1 METIRDSAFGKLVRI
16 FSGGRWLRYPEE
28 IDSSVW
34 TEYLKTEPEAEKEE
48 AATPVNEDEENC
60 YGLYTVMSQVSRT
73 SRRMSIASTIRNS
86 SENATAGTSGGIVI
100 SWRGPDDSENPQNW
114 SMGKRL
120 FVSSLIWLL
129 TFAIYIGSA
138 IYTPGT
144 IGVTEQFG
152 VSQVAATLGL
162 TLFVLGYGL
171 GPMVWSPLSELPM
184 IGRSPTYVLTLV
196 VFVFFQFGV
205 IYAKNFGMLLA
216 FRFLTGFIGSPALA
230 TGAASMG
237 DIWNPMLR
245 DYFIAVWGIFAISA
259 PVLGPLVGGFAA
271 AAKGWTWTIWELLW
285 VSGFAL
291 VLLFF
296 FLPETYSPNIL
307 ARRARRVRRITGNSE
322 YMSEAEIEIKAVK
335 PTDVLFEALIRPFEL
350 CFLEPIVFLLNL
362 YISLIYGI
370 LYIWFEAFP
379 IVFSEIHG
387 FNLGESGLAFL
398 GILISTIC
406 LTIPGYFYWKYKYQS
421 KKFDKN
427 WNIAPE
433 EQLPPACV
441 GAFALPI
448 SLFWFGWTGNF
459 ESVHW
464 IVPIIASMFFAV
476 GGCLIFN
483 CIFCYLAHA
492 YPKYAASVLAGNDFM
507 RSSFGAGFPLFAT
520 AMFHNLGV
528 GWACTLL
535 GCLTVLF
542 VPFPFVLYR
551 YGRRIRLASK
561 YARHDI

>member
-1 METIRDSAFGKLVRI
+1 METLRDSAFGKLVRI
-16 FSGGRWLRYPEE
+16 FSHKRFFPYPEE
-28 IDSSVW
+28 ADPGAW
-34 TEYLKTEPEAEKEE
+34 TNYLKTENQVKDEE
-48 AATPVNEDEENC
+48 AATLADSDDADAF
-60 YGLYTVMSQVSRT
+60 GLYTVMSQASR
-73 SRRMSIASTIRNS
+73 SARRLSSASTVHGDTPANK
-86 SENATAGTSGGIVI
+86 ATAPIVI
-100 SWRGPDDSENPQNW
+100 DWSGPDDSENPQNW
-114 SMGKRL
+114 STAKKW
-120 FVSSLIWLL
+120 FVSWLIWLL

-138 IYTPGT
+138 IYTPG
-144 IGVTEQFG
+144 IPGVCEQFG
-152 VSQVAATLGL
+152 VSRVAATLGL
-162 TLFVLGYGL
+162 TLFVFGYGL
-171 GPMVWSPLSELPM
+171 GPMVWSPLSELPT
-184 IGRSPTYVLTLV
+184 IGRSPTYVLTTL
-196 VFVFFQFGV
+196 VFVFFQFAV
-205 IYAKNFGMLLA
+205 IYARNFGMLLA

-237 DIWNPMLR
+237 DIWTPRVR
-245 DYFIAVWGIFAISA
+245 DYMIAIWGCFAISA

-271 AAKGWTWTIWELLW
+271 PAKGWTWTIWQLLW

-296 FLPETYSPNIL
+296 FLPETFAPNIL
-307 ARRARRVRRITGNSE
+307 YRRARRVRQVTGNRN
-322 YMSEAEIEIKAVK
+322 YMCEAEIELRAVRPK
-335 PTDVLFEALIRPFEL
+335 DVLFEALVRPFEL
-350 CFLEPIVFLLNL
+350 CFIEPIVLLMNL

-379 IVFSEIHG
+379 IVFGEIHG
-387 FNLGESGLAFL
+387 FNEGQTGLAFL
-398 GILISTIC
+398 GILVATIGIV
-406 LTIPGYFYWKYKYQS
+406 IPAYFWWKYKYQS
-421 KKFDKN
+421 RLFDEN
-427 WNIAPE
+427 GNIPPE
-433 EQLPPACV
+433 AQLPPACV
-441 GAFALPI
+441 GCFALPI

-459 ESVHW
+459 VSVHW

-483 CIFCYLAHA
+483 CIFCYQAHA

-542 VPFPFVLYR
+542 VPYPFVLLK
-551 YGRRIRLASK
+551 YGKKIRLASK